1 MTKQIRKFF
10 AALMV
15 LCLITNGFLGTPL
28 LSVSADVN
36 TGLVAH
42 YKFDGDIKDSSGN
55 GNDGT
60 IEGNTITY
68 VDAKFGKALS
78 LTVQAI

>member
-1 MTKQIRKFF
+1 
-10 AALMV
+10 
-15 LCLITNGFLGTPL
+15 
-28 LSVSADVN
+28 VN